1 VKKLILL
8 LRWFIYSLQRYRL
21 SKVAIISQNAFI
33 HLGARVSNARKVR
46 EAILIGE
53 HTHVRGE
60 LLIFAHDG
68 NISIGDWSYIGKG
81 TRIWSGK
88 QIVIGNRVLIAHNV
102 NIFDNLTHPIDAQAR
117 HSHYVEVVT
126 QGSPSVIHVDLSEK
140 QVIIGDDVW
149 IGCQSIIMR
158 GVSIGNGAIIA
169 AGSVVTKDVPA
180 YTMVAGNPA
189 RMIREV
195 PSYEK
200 R

>member
-1 VKKLILL
+1 MKKLILL
-8 LRWFIYSLQRYRL
+8 LRWFIYSFQRYRL

-33 HLGARVSNARKVR
+33 HFGARVSNTRKVR
-46 EAILIGE
+46 DAILIGE
-53 HTHVRGE
+53 HTHVLGE

-117 HSHYVEVVT
+117 HAHYVEVVT
-126 QGSPSVIHVDLSEK
+126 KGFPSVTHVDLSEK

-158 GVSIGNGAIIA
+158 GVSIGHGAIIA